1 MRLYAVDNDIT
12 KDLNHRSADFNKYL
26 HELIC
31 RKVETDFLNPT
42 RNWLFTFFAHT
53 TREKTGSRASSILEG
68 TVTFK
73 MSPFLRRKSVNIPK
87 PLELISIPWLN
98 FSINSICP
106 DFSLV
111 HFR

>member
-31 RKVETDFLNPT
+31 RKVETD
-42 RNWLFTFFAHT
+42 
-53 TREKTGSRASSILEG
+53 
-68 TVTFK
+68 
-73 MSPFLRRKSVNIPK
+73 
-87 PLELISIPWLN
+87 
-98 FSINSICP
+98 CP